1 MARSGK
7 YQKPKAQVA
16 IPLLLALFAGMH
28 LVRITSK
35 LSEGIGLFSFDVISS
50 LIITLGFAAIAMAYQ
65 VSLVKMAQ
73 EHLKATA
80 TADTSPPDEA

>member
-1 MARSGK
+1 MARSNQ

-16 IPLLLALFAGMH
+16 IPLLLAYFAGMH

-35 LSEGIGLFSFDVISS
+35 LSEGLGFFSFDVVSS
-50 LIITLGFAAIAMAYQ
+50 LIITLGFAAIAVAYQ

-73 EHLKATA
+73 AHLKATA
-80 TADTSPPDEA
+80 AADTSAPEEA